1 MWTRWGT
8 LATIPRISLVSCRST
23 VWLRRLSPS
32 PATPANAFAVGA
44 TLSPGA
50 TRFAGLA
57 GLAGLADFAG
67 FAGAL
72 VAWLAVF
79 FPEAFLVVALG
90 LGPAQLSLRS
100 SCPPPSHTSR

>member
-1 MWTRWGT
+1 MAPEG
-8 LATIPRISLVSCRST
+8 LGECEA
-23 VWLRRLSPS
+23 
-32 PATPANAFAVGA
+32 APANAFAVGA

-67 FAGAL
+67 AL

-90 LGPAQLSLRS
+90 LRPDDFLLDSAIAYLITSEGSLPRNRATAAGSRS
-100 SCPPPSHTSR
+100 

>member
-1 MWTRWGT
+1 MAPEG
-8 LATIPRISLVSCRST
+8 LGECEA
-23 VWLRRLSPS
+23 
-32 PATPANAFAVGA
+32 APANAFAVGA

-90 LGPAQLSLRS
+90 LRPDDFLLDSAIAYLITSEGSLPRNRATAAGSRS
-100 SCPPPSHTSR
+100 